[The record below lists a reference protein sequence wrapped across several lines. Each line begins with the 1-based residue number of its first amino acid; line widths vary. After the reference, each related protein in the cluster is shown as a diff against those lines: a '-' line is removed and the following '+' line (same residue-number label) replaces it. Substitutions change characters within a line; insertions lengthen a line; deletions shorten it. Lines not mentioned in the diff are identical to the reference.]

1 MSPKSLLRHPGAT
14 STLDELANGRFQ
26 NIIDDERPVNN
37 ASNTKRVLICSGKI
51 YYELIELRE
60 KSGRDDIAVIRLEQL
75 YPLDTAGLEKTLSV
89 YADGTP
95 VFYVQD
101 DPENMGAWRFLRIKL
116 GEKIFGR
123 YPFGGI
129 SRPEAASPATGSAS
143 SHRLEQARLLSRA
156 LELEEPSI

>member
-1 MSPKSLLRHPGAT
+1 MPKSLLRHPGAT
-14 STLDELANGRFQ
+14 STLEELAHGHFQ
-26 NIIDDERPVNN
+26 NVIADERPVNT

-51 YYELIELRE
+51 YFELIELRE

-75 YPLDTAGLEKTLSV
+75 YPLDTETLNEVLSV

-101 DPENMGAWRFLRIKL
+101 DPENMGAWRFLRVKL
-116 GEKIFGR
+116 GETVFGKF
-123 YPFGGI
+123 PFGGI
-129 SRPEAASPATGSAS
+129 YRPEAASPATGSAS

-156 LELEEPSI
+156 LELEEPTI

>member
-1 MSPKSLLRHPGAT
+1 MFSHDAASTSSSVAKAIGRHESEEPSAA
-14 STLDELANGRFQ
+14 SRCNVTLDELASGRF

-37 ASNTKRVLICSGKI
+37 ASNTNVLICSGKI

-89 YADGTP
+89 YADGAP
-95 VFYVQD
+95 VFYVPD

-116 GEKIFGR
+116 GDKSSDDFPSTEFRVRSSKSSDR
-123 YPFGGI
+123 L
-129 SRPEAASPATGSAS
+129 RQQSP
-143 SHRLEQARLLSRA
+143 
-156 LELEEPSI
+156 P

>member
-1 MSPKSLLRHPGAT
+1 M
-14 STLDELANGRFQ
+14 
-26 NIIDDERPVNN
+26 
-37 ASNTKRVLICSGKI
+37 LICSGKI
-51 YYELIELRE
+51 YFELIEMRE
-60 KSGRDDIAVIRLEQL
+60 KSGCNDIAIIRLEQL
-75 YPLDTAGLEKTLSV
+75 YPLDLNLLAKTLEV

-101 DPENMGAWRFLRIKL
+101 EPENMGAWRFLKIKFGERLL
-116 GEKIFGR
+116 GRF
-123 YPFGGI
+123 PFDGI